1 MGETTVPQNRSKS
14 RRVIDIVVL
23 LVIILGIILVLAEL
37 VTNILPVLKGKFSA
51 SSANQV
57 QVITAL
63 DKNLAGPAPT
73 EASETNETK

>member
-1 MGETTVPQNRSKS
+1 MGEKTVAHDTSKS

-37 VTNILPVLKGKFSA
+37 VTNVLPVLKGKFST